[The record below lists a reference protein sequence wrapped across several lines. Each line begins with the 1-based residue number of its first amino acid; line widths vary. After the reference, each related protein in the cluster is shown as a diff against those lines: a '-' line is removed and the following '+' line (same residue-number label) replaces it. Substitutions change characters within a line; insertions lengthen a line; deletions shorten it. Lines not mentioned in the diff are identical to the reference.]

1 MENRAKPPSGFFR
14 QTDMKKFL
22 LAILTIAALSGA
34 VFVTHS
40 SPAAA
45 YKGGSGAP
53 PPRDCGDYY
62 C

>member
-1 MENRAKPPSGFFR
+1 MEHGNMPTLNVLWHGIIKR
-14 QTDMKKFL
+14 FL
-22 LAILTIAALSGA
+22 FAALA
-34 VFVTHS
+34 VAALGGVILMTHS